1 MKFILVL
8 HLCSMLTGQCNQSL
22 TVNME
27 FNDHR
32 SCALAGYDISG
43 KSLEQLDPNRVNKEE
58 LAIRFNC
65 KKLGKE
71 PIIPL
76 PKPGTPS

>member
-8 HLCSMLTGQCNQSL
+8 HLCSLLSQQCFQSL
-22 TVNME
+22 HVNME

-43 KSLEQLDPNRVNKEE
+43 KSLKALNPDRVNKEH
-58 LAIRFNC
+58 LAVRFEC
-65 KKLGKE
+65 KKVVNK
-71 PIIPL
+71 

>member
-1 MKFILVL
+1 M
-8 HLCSMLTGQCNQSL
+8 Q
-22 TVNME
+22 

-32 SCALAGYDISG
+32 SCALAGYDISS
-43 KSLEQLDPNRVNKEE
+43 KSLEQLDPDRVNEHQ
-58 LAIRFNC
+58 LAVKFEC
-65 KKLGKE
+65 KKVGKK

>member
-8 HLCSMLTGQCNQSL
+8 HLCSMITNQCYESL
-22 TVNME
+22 NVNMA

-43 KSLEQLDPNRVNKEE
+43 KSLEQLDPNRVNEQE
-58 LAIRFNC
+58 LAVRFQC
-65 KKLGKE
+65 KKIGKK
-71 PIIPL
+71 PIIP
-76 PKPGTPS
+76 PKKPGTPS

>member
-8 HLCSMLTGQCNQSL
+8 HLCTMLTGQCYESL
-22 TVNME
+22 YVNLE

-32 SCALAGYDISG
+32 SCALAGYDISA
-43 KSLEQLDPNRVNKEE
+43 KSLEQLDPDQVNKNE
-58 LAIRFNC
+58 LAVRFQC
-65 KKLGKE
+65 KKTTIT

>member
-8 HLCSMLTGQCNQSL
+8 HLCSLLTQTCFESL
-22 TVNME
+22 HVNMQ

-32 SCALAGYDISG
+32 SCALAGYDISS
-43 KSLEQLDPNRVNKEE
+43 KSLEQLDPDRVNEHQ
-58 LAIRFNC
+58 LAVKFECRKVQ
-65 KKLGKE
+65 KK

>member
-8 HLCSMLTGQCNQSL
+8 HLCSLLTQTCYESVH
-22 TVNME
+22 VNME

-43 KSLEQLDPNRVNKEE
+43 KSLEQLDPNRVNEQE
-58 LAIRFNC
+58 LAVRFQC
-65 KKLGKE
+65 KKIGNK

>member
-8 HLCSMLTGQCNQSL
+8 HLCSMLTGQCFESL
-22 TVNME
+22 NVGLE

-32 SCALAGYDISG
+32 SCAIAGYDISG
-43 KSLEQLDPNRVNKEE
+43 KSLEQLDPNRVNEQE
-58 LAIRFNC
+58 LAVRFQC
-65 KKLGKE
+65 KKLGNK

-76 PKPGTPS
+76 PKPGIPS

>member
-76 PKPGTPS
+76 LKPGTPS

>member
-8 HLCSMLTGQCNQSL
+8 HLCSMLSQQCFESL

-27 FNDHR
+27 FEDHR

-43 KSLEQLDPNRVNKEE
+43 KSLEQLDPNRVNEEE
-58 LAIRFNC
+58 LAVRFQC
-65 KKLGKE
+65 KKTGKK

>member
-8 HLCSMLTGQCNQSL
+8 HLCSLLTQTCYESL
-22 TVNME
+22 HVNME

-32 SCALAGYDISG
+32 SCAIAGYDISG
-43 KSLEQLDPNRVNKEE
+43 ESLKQLNPDRVNQEH
-58 LAIRFNC
+58 LAVGFECRKVPN
-65 KKLGKE
+65 K
-71 PIIPL
+71 PITPL

>member
-8 HLCSMLTGQCNQSL
+8 HLCTMLTNQCYESL
-22 TVNME
+22 HVNME

-32 SCALAGYDISG
+32 SCALAGYDIAG
-43 KSLEQLDPNRVNKEE
+43 KSLEKLNPKDVNDAE
-58 LAIRFNC
+58 LAVKFEC
-65 KKLGKE
+65 KKVSKK

>member
-1 MKFILVL
+1 
-8 HLCSMLTGQCNQSL
+8 MLTGQCNQSL
-22 TVNME
+22 TVNMK

-43 KSLEQLDPNRVNKEE
+43 KSLEQLDPNRVNEQE
-58 LAIRFNC
+58 LAVRFQC
-65 KKLGKE
+65 KKIGNK

>member
-8 HLCSMLTGQCNQSL
+8 HLCSMLTGQCFESL
-22 TVNME
+22 NVGFE

-43 KSLEQLDPNRVNKEE
+43 KSLEQLDPSRVNEQE
-58 LAIRFNC
+58 LAVRFQC
-65 KKLGKE
+65 KKLGNK

-76 PKPGTPS
+76 PKPGIPS

>member
-8 HLCSMLTGQCNQSL
+8 HLCSMLTQQCFESL

-43 KSLEQLDPNRVNKEE
+43 KSLEQLDPDQVNENE
-58 LAIRFNC
+58 LAVRFQC
-65 KKLGKE
+65 KKVGKE

>member
-8 HLCSMLTGQCNQSL
+8 HLCSILTADCFESVHVGLS
-22 TVNME
+22 
-27 FNDHR
+27 FDHHR

-43 KSLEQLDPNRVNKEE
+43 KSLEQLNPDRVNENE
-58 LAIRFNC
+58 LAVRFQC
-65 KKLGKE
+65 KKVEKK

>member
-8 HLCSMLTGQCNQSL
+8 HLCSMLTNQCYESL
-22 TVNME
+22 HVNME

-32 SCALAGYDISG
+32 SCALAGYEISG
-43 KSLEQLDPNRVNKEE
+43 ESLKQLNPDRVNQEQLAVKFECRKVPNK
-58 LAIRFNC
+58 
-65 KKLGKE
+65 

>member
-8 HLCSMLTGQCNQSL
+8 HLCSMLTQQCFESL
-22 TVNME
+22 HVNKE

-32 SCALAGYDISG
+32 TCALAGYDIAG
-43 KSLEQLDPNRVNKEE
+43 KSLEQLNKKDVNDAE
-58 LAIRFNC
+58 LAVRFQC
-65 KKLGKE
+65 KKVGKK
-71 PIIPL
+71 PIIPP

>member
-8 HLCSMLTGQCNQSL
+8 HLCSMLTGQCNESL
-22 TVNME
+22 NME

-43 KSLEQLDPNRVNKEE
+43 KSLEQLDPNRVNEQE
-58 LAIRFNC
+58 LAIRFQCEKIGN
-65 KKLGKE
+65 E

-76 PKPGTPS
+76 HKPEIPS

>member
-8 HLCSMLTGQCNQSL
+8 HLCSMLTGQCFESL
-22 TVNME
+22 NVGLE

-43 KSLEQLDPNRVNKEE
+43 KSLEELDLDRVNENE
-58 LAIRFNC
+58 LAVRFQC
-65 KKLGKE
+65 KKLRNK

-76 PKPGTPS
+76 PKPGIPS

>member
-8 HLCSMLTGQCNQSL
+8 HLCSMLAGQCYESVH
-22 TVNME
+22 VNME
-27 FNDHR
+27 FKDHR
-32 SCALAGYDISG
+32 SCALAGYEISG
-43 KSLEQLDPNRVNKEE
+43 KSLEQLNPDRVNQEQ
-58 LAIRFNC
+58 LAVKFECRKIQN
-65 KKLGKE
+65 K

>member
-8 HLCSMLTGQCNQSL
+8 HLCNMLTQQCFESL
-22 TVNME
+22 HVNME

-43 KSLEQLDPNRVNKEE
+43 KSLEQLDPDQVNKNE
-58 LAIRFNC
+58 LAVRFQC
-65 KKLGKE
+65 KKVGKE

>member
-8 HLCSMLTGQCNQSL
+8 HLCSMLTGECYESL
-22 TVNME
+22 NVNME
-27 FNDHR
+27 FSDHR

-43 KSLEQLDPNRVNKEE
+43 KSLEELNPDRVNEHE
-58 LAIRFNC
+58 LAVKFQC
-65 KKLGKE
+65 KKIGKK